1 MEILYLLITEK
12 FLFWPLRKWEI
23 RSLFELKKLME
34 RWYLLI
40 TKSSSF
46 ELFGDGKYGL
56 FLSQEVDGKM
66 IFTDYW
72 EVLVLTFRKWEI
84 RSFLSQK
91 LMERQYL
98 LITERS
104 SFELFSDGK
113 YGLFWV
119 KKLIERWY
127 LLVTEKFLFLT
138 FQLWKTRSFFQ
149 SKSWW
154 KDDIYLVFLRF
165 PWYSRTWEIW
175 FFVQWVLTR

>member
-1 MEILYLLITEK
+1 MGNTV
-12 FLFWPLRKWEI
+12 FSWA
-23 RSLFELKKLME
+23 KKLIE

-40 TKSSSF
+40 PEKA
-46 ELFGDGKYGL
+46 LFSTFRWWKVRS